1 MNDKIEAFKAR
12 IQQLAADGK
21 CSPEAA
27 ALIDDM
33 YAELETAYKQNLSLR
48 KTALKAVSK
57 QERMSSKLKDALME

>member
-1 MNDKIEAFKAR
+1 MNDKIEAFKKR
-12 IQQLAADGK
+12 IQQLTADGK

-33 YAELETAYKQNLSLR
+33 VVELEAAYKQNLNLR

-57 QERMSSKLKDALME
+57 QDRMSSRLKDALME

>member
-12 IQQLAADGK
+12 IQQLTADGK

-27 ALIDDM
+27 KLIDEM
-33 YAELETAYKQNLSLR
+33 YAELETAYKQNLNLR

>member
-1 MNDKIEAFKAR
+1 MNDKIEAFKIR
-12 IQQLAADGK
+12 IQQLTADGK

-33 YAELETAYKQNLSLR
+33 VVELEAAYKQNLNLR

-57 QERMSSKLKDALME
+57 QDRMSSRLKDALME